1 MRLGRPTEGLGLG
14 PTGAFAAARLVGLA
28 AGLVAVLLSA
38 RLFGPDGR
46 GVIAAFAVLQFLG
59 ATGLA
64 LGSGSGAFVAA
75 HRDTE
80 TGPAIANGLLA
91 IAAGLGVVAAALAGA
106 AWFLGAWHVAIP
118 GTPLVVALALGPA
131 VAGQYLVL
139 GGSQLALGAGATK
152 RAAAGLV
159 IGPAVML
166 LSVGAAAVAG
176 LSLPDFL
183 LVQAAVWLLAGAIF
197 VIAGGGRLPGLSS
210 ARRILTGGRGAALGD
225 LTNALSYRVD
235 VLLVAALAG
244 SAATGVYSLAT
255 QLMEPLWLLATSTA
269 SGLLIGFRGRS
280 ERERAA
286 RTVRA
291 GRQTAALTAAGAVAL
306 VLAVPVASALAGPGF
321 EDAPRI
327 GLLLAPGIVFLAIAK
342 IFAAYQTSLGRL
354 WLGSVIA
361 TVAVAVGVAG
371 GLLLIPPFGAAGA
384 ALAASLSYGSALAMW
399 LVAFRSVR
407 VDVGAEPADDEP
419 TPAAL

>member
-1 MRLGRPTEGLGLG
+1 MRPRQPGAPIRVG
-14 PTGAFAAARLVGLA
+14 PTGTFAGARLIALA
-28 AGLVAVLLSA
+28 AGLVAVVISA

-46 GVIAAFAVLQFLG
+46 GVIAAFAVLQFLA

-75 HRDTE
+75 HRDTDSV
-80 TGPAIANGLLA
+80 PALANGLLA
-91 IAAGLGVVAAALAGA
+91 IAMGLGVAVAALAGA
-106 AWFLGAWHVAIP
+106 AWLLGPWHVAVP
-118 GTPLVVALALGPA
+118 GTPLAVALILGPA

-139 GGSQLALGAGATK
+139 GGSQLAMGAGDTR

-166 LSVGAAAVAG
+166 AAVGVAA
-176 LSLPDFL
+176 LAELLLAEFL
-183 LVQAAVWLLAGAIF
+183 LVQAAAWLLAGAVF
-197 VIAGGGRLPGLSS
+197 VVAGGGRVPAPSP
-210 ARRILTGGRGAALGD
+210 AMRILAGGRGAALGD

-255 QLMEPLWLLATSTA
+255 QIMEPLWLLATSTA
-269 SGLLIGFRGRS
+269 GGLLISFRGRPEA
-280 ERERAA
+280 ERSA
-286 RTVRA
+286 RTARAVR
-291 GRQTAALTAAGAVAL
+291 RTAILTAAGAVVFVL
-306 VLAVPVASALAGPGF
+306 VVPVAAALAGPGF

-327 GLLLAPGIVFLAIAK
+327 GLLLAPGIVFLAVAK
-342 IFAAYQTSLGRL
+342 ILAAYQTSLGRL

-371 GLLLIPPFGAAGA
+371 GLLLIPPLGAAGA
-384 ALAASLSYGSALAMW
+384 AVAASLSYGSAMVMW
-399 LVAFRSVR
+399 LAAFRGVHLR
-407 VDVGAEPADDEP
+407 VGAEPADDER

>member
-1 MRLGRPTEGLGLG
+1 MRLGRPTEGLGVG

-183 LVQAAVWLLAGAIF
+183 LVQAAAWLLAGAIF

-399 LVAFRSVR
+399 LVAFRGVR

-419 TPAAL
+419 RPAAL